1 MGRKSLF
8 NSICNN
14 KKGKMM
20 DAVKNK
26 RSNGMGRKS
35 LFNSIIFDEEII
47 MKKIKQKMKKWIMV
61 GVSGAIALAMG
72 SVAFAQEMVKDPSTG
87 EMIKAPQ
94 YGGKIAF
101 LPDWG

>member
-8 NSICNN
+8 NSIVF
-14 KKGKMM
+14 GK
-20 DAVKNK
+20 
-26 RSNGMGRKS
+26 
-35 LFNSIIFDEEII
+35 EII
-47 MKKIKQKMKKWIMV
+47 MKKIKQKIKKWMMV

-72 SVAFAQEMVKDPSTG
+72 SVAFAQEMVLYPSTG

-101 LPDWG
+101 TWRTENATHADNW